1 MNSEPSRNTRMLIEL
16 RDHPE
21 GLTKE
26 LQGRKV
32 TAAALYRKLI
42 ECRGKGF
49 RYEDISEALADK
61 WGSNNKKNNIVQAA
75 LKYAERLGL
84 SLNERVGEKFQGG
97 EHPLSALTGAWIMVT
112 LRGRRDDP
120 SVQVP
125 PADYRTAILV
135 YRDEV
140 ADKKRF
146 EIIGQKTFWKGEA
159 KLMSQQIYYWA
170 EEIKRTHAKEALA
183 MIMFGVNADSDIV
196 DHHGASLSAA
206 HGEFDGPDYPILASR
221 ISLYRSASLS
231 KRLQASLDEEIKA
244 KIARQWCAYFTEEQF
259 EQMKSQKGGIARE
272 IYLAIES
279 FRQHGRNRNNRGH
292 RIFLRS

>member
-1 MNSEPSRNTRMLIEL
+1 MN
-16 RDHPE
+16 
-21 GLTKE
+21 
-26 LQGRKV
+26 
-32 TAAALYRKLI
+32 
-42 ECRGKGF
+42 
-49 RYEDISEALADK
+49 
-61 WGSNNKKNNIVQAA
+61 
-75 LKYAERLGL
+75 
-84 SLNERVGEKFQGG
+84 
-97 EHPLSALTGAWIMVT
+97 ALTGAWIMVT

-125 PADYRTAILV
+125 PEDYRTAILV

-146 EIIGQKTFWKGEA
+146 EIIGQKTFWEGEA
-159 KLMSQQIYYWA
+159 KLMSSANLLLGRGDQA
-170 EEIKRTHAKEALA
+170 ELYVKEALA
-183 MIMFGVNADSDIV
+183 MIMFGVNADGDIV

-231 KRLQASLDEEIKA
+231 KRLLAPLDPETKA
-244 KIARQWCAYFTEEQF
+244 KIARQWCTYFTEKQF
-259 EQMKSQKGGIARE
+259 GQMKGQKGGIGRE

-279 FRQHGRNRNNRGH
+279 FRQHGLNRNNHGN